1 MSSPL
6 VFPSDSHYWLEN
18 AHIPPN
24 LIKTRVNY
32 PQEIHFPRLWEDLGL
47 YHLEIAD
54 GKIKNIIA
62 VGQRENVN
70 EVIKDDAIPRLNLK
84 QRMILPCFV
93 DMHTHLDKG
102 HIWGRSPNGDGTFA
116 GAIAGTERDAA
127 HHQQPEDIYRRMEF
141 GLQCSYAHGTVAV
154 RTHLESAGQRGQMVW
169 EVFRQLRQTWADR
182 LTLQG
187 VAMVSTDYYLTPE
200 AEKLADQM
208 AEWGGILGGV
218 AYACPQVEAQLTRLF
233 TLAQARNLAIDL
245 HVDENGD
252 RRSRVLHQV
261 AAIAL
266 KVGFTGQIVCG
277 HCCSLDVQSPQQVQQ
292 TLNLVKQANI
302 AIISLPLCNLYLQG
316 RDQPQKPAWRGITK
330 VHDIQ
335 AQGIPLVFASDNCRD
350 PFFPFGDHDGL
361 EVLNQSVRIGQL
373 DPPYGRWCATVNRT
387 PAQLMDLADQG
398 CLAVDGP
405 ADFVI
410 FPARYFSELFS
421 RSQGDRLVIR
431 RGKPT
436 HHRPPEYQELD
447 DLMGFG
453 AVGS

>member
-6 VFPSDSHYWLEN
+6 AFPSNGHYWLEN
-18 AHIPPN
+18 AHILPN
-24 LIKTRVNY
+24 LVKIKVN
-32 PQEIHFPRLWEDLGL
+32 FPENFQFPSPWEDLGL
-47 YHLEIAD
+47 YNLEIAD

-62 VGQRENVN
+62 VGQGEELDLVTDDDVPRVN
-70 EVIKDDAIPRLNLK
+70 LGR
-84 QRMILPCFV
+84 RMILPCFV

-102 HIWGRSPNGDGTFA
+102 HIWGRSPNGNGTFA
-116 GAIAGTERDAA
+116 GAIASTQRDAA
-127 HHQQPEDIYRRMEF
+127 NHRQPEDVYRRMEF
-141 GLQCSYAHGTVAV
+141 GLRCSYAHGTVAV

-169 EVFRQLRQTWADR
+169 EVFRQLRQTWVDR

-187 VAMVSTDYYLTPE
+187 VAMVTTDYYLTPE

-208 AEWGGILGGV
+208 TEWGGILGGV
-218 AYACPQVEAQLTRLF
+218 AYAGPQVEAQLTRLF
-233 TLAQARNLAIDL
+233 SLAQTRNLAIDL

-292 TLNLVKQANI
+292 TLDLVKQANI

-316 RDQPQKPAWRGITK
+316 RDQPQEPAWRGITK
-330 VHDIQ
+330 VHAIQ

-373 DPPYGRWCATVNRT
+373 DPPYGRWCATVNHT
-387 PAQLMDLADQG
+387 PAQLMGLVGHG

-410 FPARYFSELFS
+410 FPARHFSELFS

-447 DLMGFG
+447 NLMGFG
-453 AVGS
+453 VVGS

>member
-6 VFPSDSHYWLEN
+6 VLPSDGHYWLEN

-24 LIKTRVNY
+24 LVKTNVNF
-32 PQEIHFPRLWEDLGL
+32 PENFQFPRPWEDLGL

-54 GKIKNIIA
+54 GKIKNIVA
-62 VGQRENVN
+62 VGQGENTSLVT
-70 EVIKDDAIPRLNLK
+70 DDGVPRVDLSK
-84 QRMILPCFV
+84 RMILPCFV

-116 GAIAGTERDAA
+116 GAIASTERDAEL
-127 HHQQPEDIYRRMEF
+127 HHSPEDIYRRMEF
-141 GLQCSYAHGTVAV
+141 ALQCSYAHGTAAV
-154 RTHLESAGQRGQMVW
+154 RTHIEMGGQKSQIAW
-169 EVFRQLRQTWADR
+169 QTFQQLRQAWADR
-182 LTLQG
+182 LILQG
-187 VAMVSTDYYLTPE
+187 VAMVTTDYYLGP
-200 AEKLADQM
+200 AGEKLADQM
-208 AEWGGILGGV
+208 AHGAGILGGV
-218 AYACPQVEAQLTRLF
+218 AYAGPQVEAQLTRLM
-233 TLAQARNLAIDL
+233 TLAQARNLDIDL

-292 TLNLVKQANI
+292 TLALVKQANI

-316 RDQPQKPAWRGITK
+316 RHQPQKPTWRGITK
-330 VHDIQ
+330 VHAIH
-335 AQGIPLVFASDNCRD
+335 AEGIPLVFASDNCRD
-350 PFFPFGDHDGL
+350 PFCPFGDHDGL

-373 DPPYGRWCATVNRT
+373 DPPYGRWCATVNQT
-387 PAQLMDLADQG
+387 PAQLMGLTDYG
-398 CLAVDGP
+398 RLAVNGP
-405 ADFVI
+405 ADLVI

-431 RGKPT
+431 KGKPT
-436 HHRPPEYQELD
+436 HKKTPHYQELD
-447 DLMGFG
+447 DLMG
-453 AVGS
+453 A